1 MPDKQLKQQKQIQK
15 QPNVSG
21 SSDVFDYISWRGDLS
36 MEQSE
41 LCEVDALIFS
51 LLSYIDFEG
60 LVPSEIQGARKP
72 LALLTVTKRYL
83 KAHSGG
89 DVPAMGL
96 ILSRD
101 IARLLVKASKSRR
114 FGLCAPICYVNKICD
129 TEEKQF
135 SAIAL
140 LLESGDVMIAFR
152 GTDDTLVGW
161 KENFNMSFIYPV
173 PAQKEAVAFLEY
185 VAERTSGKIY
195 LAGHSKGGNLA
206 VYAGVKAKREIQSR
220 IERIYSNDAPGFDAA
235 FISGADYRLMSDK
248 IFTFLPQSS
257 IVGMLLEHEERY
269 TVIKSKS
276 AGILQHDG
284 FSWEVMGNKFIHL
297 DSISGNSRVLDKNM
311 KNLLSGMTR
320 ESRERFIDS
329 IFEALESKTGAKTLT
344 ELNSDKIK
352 LFKVWGSL
360 DEESK
365 MQFRRIAAL
374 LVSKKV
380 EKKKK

>member
-1 MPDKQLKQQKQIQK
+1 
-15 QPNVSG
+15 
-21 SSDVFDYISWRGDLS
+21 
-36 MEQSE
+36 
-41 LCEVDALIFS
+41 
-51 LLSYIDFEG
+51 
-60 LVPSEIQGARKP
+60 
-72 LALLTVTKRYL
+72 
-83 KAHSGG
+83 
-89 DVPAMGL
+89 
-96 ILSRD
+96 
-101 IARLLVKASKSRR
+101 
-114 FGLCAPICYVNKICD
+114 
-129 TEEKQF
+129 
-135 SAIAL
+135 
-140 LLESGDVMIAFR
+140 
-152 GTDDTLVGW
+152 
-161 KENFNMSFIYPV
+161 
-173 PAQKEAVAFLEY
+173 
-185 VAERTSGKIY
+185 
-195 LAGHSKGGNLA
+195 
-206 VYAGVKAKREIQSR
+206 
-220 IERIYSNDAPGFDAA
+220 
-235 FISGADYRLMSDK
+235 
-248 IFTFLPQSS
+248 
-257 IVGMLLEHEERY
+257 MLLEHEERY

-360 DEESK
+360 DDESK